1 MQRTILHID
10 FDSFFASCEQ
20 QFHPEF
26 RGKPVGVTAQ
36 NGRTCII
43 AASRE
48 AKLYG
53 IKTGT
58 RSWEAKK
65 LYPNIVLVASNFDKY
80 YEYTKKLLS
89 ICKDY
94 SPYVEM
100 FSMDEVFIDLTCVLH
115 LYPSVDFVVSEI
127 KEKIRKQAG
136 KYITVT
142 CGVSHNRL
150 LAKLASNRNKPDGY
164 GWIKQDEVLSILNKI
179 DLTDVCGIGD
189 RFKRRLAFLG
199 IKNFSDLQ
207 KYPKLL
213 LQREFGPAAAVTL
226 SNLAFGIDDSEVVPY
241 YADQEVKSVGRSY
254 CLPRNE
260 YDQRKILQ
268 NVYELSEEIGIKLR
282 RLDKKARTVGL
293 CLGGERSMGARKTTS
308 RYIDN
313 GKDIFSVCKYLY
325 KSWGWEVCLHCKQ
338 ITCQTT
344 CPERNLRMVRQI
356 SIWSSNLLDSNQTTL
371 PLFDTPK
378 VDKLK
383 NAIDVINDKF
393 GDHTIRRAYLLYS
406 DKLTTKPNGYL
417 ADKYERLSLKTI

>member
-1 MQRTILHID
+1 MFFVYFSHKIIWVQRTILHID

-20 QFHPEF
+20 QFHPEL
-26 RGKPVGVTAQ
+26 RGKPIGVTAQ

-65 LYPNIVLVASNFDKY
+65 LYPDIVLIGSNFDKY

-100 FSMDEVFIDLTCVLH
+100 FSMDEVFIDLSCVLN
-115 LYPSVDFVVSEI
+115 LYPSVDFVVAEI

-136 KYITVT
+136 EYITVT

-150 LAKLASNRNKPDGY
+150 LAKLASNMNKPNGY
-164 GWIKQDEVLSILNKI
+164 GWIRQNEVLSILNRI
-179 DLTDVCGIGD
+179 DLTDICGIGD

-213 LQREFGPAAAVTL
+213 LQREFGPSAAESL
-226 SNLAFGIDDSEVVPY
+226 SHLAFGVDESEVVPY
-241 YADQEVKSVGRSY
+241 TQDQEVKSVGRNY
-254 CLPRNE
+254 CLPHNE

-268 NVYELSEEIGIKLR
+268 NVFELSEEIGIKLR

-293 CLGGERSMGARKTTS
+293 YLGGERSMGARKTTS

-325 KSWGWEVCLHCKQ
+325 DSWNW
-338 ITCQTT
+338 
-344 CPERNLRMVRQI
+344 NDMVRQI
-356 SIWSSNLLDSNQTTL
+356 SIWSSNLLDANQTTL
-371 PLFDTPK
+371 PLFEAPK

-383 NAIDVINDKF
+383 DVIDVINDKF
-393 GDHTIRRAYLLYS
+393 GDHTIRRAYLLYA

-417 ADKYERLSLKTI
+417 ADKYARLSLKSV